1 MKKDELALVFMTV
14 LLCAA
19 AFAAA
24 SGALTDPFRSGGAV
38 EAFFEDKKPVSIE
51 VRSGQFVLILPTHTQ
66 VRRN

>member
-1 MKKDELALVFMTV
+1 MKKDELSLIIIIV

-38 EAFFEDKKPVSIE
+38 EAFFEE
-51 VRSGQFVLILPTHTQ
+51 TEGL
-66 VRRN
+66 